1 MTNPILRIWRNAI
14 SLESKREKKLM
25 EDQKARVQELVEEL
39 DNLIPRTDAV
49 VVMNVYGGGC
59 DESQI
64 TATETGYL
72 RLGIELLK
80 APSALRF
87 IDGRDIQLDVNL
99 EGLVS
104 EQSDINF
111 HLFHLDDTLKTD
123 AAPVAPQV
131 RQPWQDQVIGTAACL
146 LCLLLAYVMVIGF
159 VTIGR
164 WIFR

>member
-1 MTNPILRIWRNAI
+1 
-14 SLESKREKKLM
+14 M
-25 EDQKARVQELVEEL
+25 EDQKARVQKLVEEIDAL
-39 DNLIPRTDAV
+39 VPRTDAV

-64 TATETGYL
+64 TATENGYL
-72 RLGIELLK
+72 RLGIEMLK

-111 HLFHLDDTLKTD
+111 HVFHLDDTLKPD
-123 AAPVAPQV
+123 AVSVTPQA
-131 RQPWQDQVIGTAACL
+131 RQPWQDKVVGAGCVVFCVL
-146 LCLLLAYVMVIGF
+146 LIYVFGVGF
-159 VTIGR
+159 ITIAH
-164 WIFR
+164 WILR

>member
-1 MTNPILRIWRNAI
+1 MN
-14 SLESKREKKLM
+14 
-25 EDQKARVQELVEEL
+25 EDQKARVQKLVEEL
-39 DNLIPRTDAV
+39 DTLVPHTDAV
-49 VVMNVYGGGC
+49 VVMDVYGGGC

-64 TATETGYL
+64 TATENGYL

-87 IDGRDIQLDVNL
+87 IDGRDVQLDVNL

-111 HLFHLDDTLKTD
+111 HLFHLDDTLKPD
-123 AAPVAPQV
+123 AVPVAIQAK
-131 RQPWQDQVIGTAACL
+131 QPWQDQVIGAGCVLSSVL
-146 LCLLLAYVMVIGF
+146 LIYVFGVGF
-159 VTIGR
+159 ITIAH

>member
-1 MTNPILRIWRNAI
+1 
-14 SLESKREKKLM
+14 M

-39 DNLIPRTDAV
+39 DALVPRTGAV

-64 TATETGYL
+64 TATENGYL

-80 APSALRF
+80 APSAPRLGEGEDAR
-87 IDGRDIQLDVNL
+87 IDVNL

-111 HLFHLDDTLKTD
+111 HIFHLDNTLTPD
-123 AAPVAPQV
+123 AAPAAPQA
-131 RQPWQDQVIGTAACL
+131 RPPWQDKVVGTTCGL
-146 LCLLLAYVMVIGF
+146 VCLLLYVMAVGF
-159 VTIGR
+159 VTIGS
-164 WIFR
+164 WLSKL

>member
-1 MTNPILRIWRNAI
+1 M
-14 SLESKREKKLM
+14 
-25 EDQKARVQELVEEL
+25 
-39 DNLIPRTDAV
+39 DAV
-49 VVMNVYGGGC
+49 VVMNVYGGGP

-87 IDGRDIQLDVNL
+87 VDGRDIQIDVNL

-111 HLFHLDDTLKTD
+111 HLFYLDDTLKPD
-123 AAPVAPQV
+123 AVPAAPQAK
-131 RQPWQDQVIGTAACL
+131 QPWQDKVIGAGCVLFCVL
-146 LCLLLAYVMVIGF
+146 LIYVFGVGF
-159 VTIGR
+159 VTIMH
-164 WIFR
+164 WILR

>member
-1 MTNPILRIWRNAI
+1 MN
-14 SLESKREKKLM
+14 

-39 DNLIPRTDAV
+39 DALVPRTDAV

-64 TATETGYL
+64 TATENGCL

-80 APSALRF
+80 VPSALRF
-87 IDGRDIQLDVNL
+87 VDGRDIQLDVDL

-111 HLFHLDDTLKTD
+111 HLFHLDDTLKPD
-123 AAPVAPQV
+123 AAPVAPQA
-131 RQPWQDQVIGTAACL
+131 REPWQDQVIRTACCL
-146 LCLLLAYVMVIGF
+146 LCLLLVYVVIVGLG
-159 VTIGR
+159 TIGH
-164 WIFR
+164 WTFR